1 MWGLF
6 GGAAEPEKPAEPEAV
21 IEEKPAEPEPVIEEK
36 AAEPEPVIEEDLEDL
51 GMIGNAWRTT
61 TNGVSYGL
69 TKTKDG
75 FVYVSVGAI
84 SAVGDGFCW
93 VGDTAS
99 SVYDSSANFVA
110 NNACGYTTPKDKD
123 A

>member
-1 MWGLF
+1 MWGMF
-6 GGAAEPEKPAEPEAV
+6 GGAAEPEKPAEPEPV
-21 IEEKPAEPEPVIEEK
+21 IEEKPAEPEPVIEE
-36 AAEPEPVIEEDLEDL
+36 EPEDL
-51 GMIGNAWRTT
+51 GMVGNAWRTT

-69 TKTKDG
+69 SKTKDG

-84 SAVGDGFCW
+84 TAVGDGFVY

-99 SVYDSSANFVA
+99 SIYDGTANFIA
-110 NNACGYTTPKDKD
+110 SNACGYTTPKE